1 MVFFVTR
8 YGVFSF
14 PVFFV
19 SQVILYLVAMPLA
32 LNGFDEV
39 TGARADMTWKFPVA
53 VTLYSVF
60 YLLGVRLSAPLAF
73 ERNFY
78 LKVKAREPQLKRA
91 GSRVATVALGF
102 IAAGMI
108 AYSIASRN
116 IFTSGDLLF
125 TIIGFDLALVL
136 YLIGHN
142 RRPAWLNA
150 IFFICLLL
158 LYIYSGFR
166 YRILILF
173 LAEVIPFALGR
184 SRIFSR
190 IAIISGTILLA
201 VILGAFAQIRSYGSF
216 SVVDLLNTDLDIRTA
231 LLASGEQ
238 TVSISTIAI
247 IENNDYLPKIGFEPI
262 VLVATQFIPS
272 AIFPDKP
279 RASYLGFYNRVTK
292 GLRST
297 GTAMHDVGQATLM
310 FGIGGLP
317 FSSFLFGYIIGF
329 FLNSMLKRS
338 ESLQYMVAALV
349 LFGISIPTR
358 GYFAQQITWAL
369 TFLMPVVLIHFSG
382 RLVFGGRRGKT
393 YIIRE

>member
-1 MVFFVTR
+1 M
-8 YGVFSF
+8 
-14 PVFFV
+14 
-19 SQVILYLVAMPLA
+19 Q
-32 LNGFDEV
+32 
-39 TGARADMTWKFPVA
+39 K
-53 VTLYSVF
+53 
-60 YLLGVRLSAPLAF
+60 
-73 ERNFY
+73 
-78 LKVKAREPQLKRA
+78 
-91 GSRVATVALGF
+91 
-102 IAAGMI
+102 
-108 AYSIASRN
+108 
-116 IFTSGDLLF
+116 
-125 TIIGFDLALVL
+125 
-136 YLIGHN
+136 H
-142 RRPAWLNA
+142 
-150 IFFICLLL
+150 
-158 LYIYSGFR
+158 
-166 YRILILF
+166 
-173 LAEVIPFALGR
+173 
-184 SRIFSR
+184 
-190 IAIISGTILLA
+190 
-201 VILGAFAQIRSYGSF
+201 
-216 SVVDLLNTDLDIRTA
+216 
-231 LLASGEQ
+231 
-238 TVSISTIAI
+238 